1 MSDFSN
7 DERFDGLYINVA
19 QTTRGIEPLLDTVFS
34 FLRRKTDF
42 FHGPRGEDTD
52 AAVTKVNE
60 VLNKHVQMYKQQRAV
75 EEERKEKQAKV
86 IREKKA
92 KADRLKAEKKAKE
105 EANRKAEEVKNA
117 KTTSKSEASASD
129 DASEDVIE
137 LSGDG
142 GFDISNATGAKAAS
156 DEAQSKTKS
165 NDTDADMKSEPEAS
179 TKATAAAVSAS
190 TSTSTSSTK
199 ASNKNDDKTK
209 KDDSDDDPKTPPPPG
224 NGGTVP
230 GKYIWTQTLAEV
242 NLTIALPENTRGRD
256 LNVVMKK
263 THLKVQLKSQDTAI
277 VDAKL
282 TKTIICDDSFWT
294 VEDGNRL
301 VVNLQKLHQMEWWN
315 AVCIGDPE
323 IDVTKVQPEN
333 SKLDELDGETRQ
345 TVEKMMFD
353 QRQKALGLPSSEE
366 QKKFDA
372 LEKFKQAHPEMDFSN
387 AKMS

>member
-105 EANRKAEEVKNA
+105 EAKRKAEEVKNA

-190 TSTSTSSTK
+190 TSTK
-199 ASNKNDDKTK
+199 ESNKNDDKTK

>member
-86 IREKKA
+86 MREKKA

-190 TSTSTSSTK
+190 TSTK
-199 ASNKNDDKTK
+199 ESNKNDDKTK

>member
-86 IREKKA
+86 MREKKA

-190 TSTSTSSTK
+190 TSTK
-199 ASNKNDDKTK
+199 ESNKIDDKTK

>member
-179 TKATAAAVSAS
+179 TKATAAAVS
-190 TSTSTSSTK
+190 TSTSTK
-199 ASNKNDDKTK
+199 ESNKIDDKTK

>member
-52 AAVTKVNE
+52 AAVAKVNE

-75 EEERKEKQAKV
+75 EEERKEKQAKAM
-86 IREKKA
+86 REKKA

-105 EANRKAEEVKNA
+105 EAKKKAEEEVQKA
-117 KTTSKSEASASD
+117 KTKAETSSSD
-129 DASEDVIE
+129 DADVSEDVIE
-137 LSGDG
+137 LSDDG
-142 GFDISNATGAKAAS
+142 GFDISNATGATGAS
-156 DEAQSKTKS
+156 DEAQSKLKS
-165 NDTDADMKSEPEAS
+165 NDTDVEMKSEPAAS
-179 TKATAAAVSAS
+179 TAAAAS
-190 TSTSTSSTK
+190 TSASASTSSTK
-199 ASNKNDDKTK
+199 ESNKNDDDDDTK
-209 KDDSDDDPKTPPPPG
+209 KGDNDDDPKTPPPLG

-230 GKYIWTQTLAEV
+230 GKYIWTQTLAEL
-242 NLTIALPENTRGRD
+242 NLTIALPEHTRGRD

-301 VVNLQKLHQMEWWN
+301 VINLQKLHQMEWWN

-366 QKKFDA
+366 QRKFDA

>member
-190 TSTSTSSTK
+190 TSTK
-199 ASNKNDDKTK
+199 ESNKNDDKTK

>member
-179 TKATAAAVSAS
+179 TKAAAVSTSTS